1 MSLQPQSP
9 TLPENEPMETANEED
24 GREGNEEGGEEDDAL
39 SSNEEGGISLEST
52 TTKTVLIEKTIEDTE
67 IQRASKDEGPQDQKQ
82 GSKGV
87 CLWICMLM
95 RDRYYHHKCKI
106 PPFATVD
113 KHNAVIAA
121 SFTFEYIIGFYFS
134 VF

>member
-1 MSLQPQSP
+1 
-9 TLPENEPMETANEED
+9 METANEED

-87 CLWICMLM
+87 S
-95 RDRYYHHKCKI
+95 
-106 PPFATVD
+106 VD
-113 KHNAVIAA
+113 LHAHERPLL
-121 SFTFEYIIGFYFS
+121 SPQM
-134 VF
+134 